1 MEIIKEYTA
10 EFNMFGDTEK
20 IVIAKYPNG
29 KFYIHYGWM
38 ENHKQGAIIAGGY
51 DSLDEAE
58 KNVDETS
65 PDSKKN
71 LRRKIL

>member
-20 IVIAKYPNG
+20 IVISKYPNG

-38 ENHKQGAIIAGGY
+38 ENHKQGAVIAGGY

-58 KNVDETS
+58 KMLMKHRPTA
-65 PDSKKN
+65 K
-71 LRRKIL
+71 RI

>member
-38 ENHKQGAIIAGGY
+38 EITNRAQ
-51 DSLDEAE
+51 SSP
-58 KNVDETS
+58 VDMTAWMKR
-65 PDSKKN
+65 KKC
-71 LRRKIL
+71 

>member
-20 IVIAKYPNG
+20 SLSQNIR
-29 KFYIHYGWM
+29 M
-38 ENHKQGAIIAGGY
+38 ENFIFIMDGWKITNRAQ
-51 DSLDEAE
+51 SLLVDMTAWMKR

-65 PDSKKN
+65 SDSKKN